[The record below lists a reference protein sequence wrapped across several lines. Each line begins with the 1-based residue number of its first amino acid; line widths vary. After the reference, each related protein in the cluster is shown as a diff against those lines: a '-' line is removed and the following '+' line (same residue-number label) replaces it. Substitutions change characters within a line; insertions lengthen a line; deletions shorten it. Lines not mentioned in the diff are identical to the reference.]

1 MKCAQCTYKL
11 ENWYLKYRVLHCVL
25 PYSLFAVLGLMD
37 CKVYYHQLGRL
48 EEICLLFP
56 VQQP

>member
-11 ENWYLKYRVLHCVL
+11 ENWYLKYRVFHCVL
-25 PYSLFAVLGLMD
+25 PCSLFAVLGLLD

-48 EEICLLFP
+48 EEICLLKHG
-56 VQQP
+56 